1 MTLWFLME
9 VGQYSFKDNKMGK
22 RAEHFEKAIRNGKT
36 YNLSVLTGSIFNS
49 SNFLCPN
56 TKTLEQ
62 CRIEAAKS
70 QEGFVEYLEKGDTV
84 HLAAG
89 VGENI
94 IVGVVEEVDDFT
106 LKLEGKKEVFN
117 LSEVQTITG
126 Q

>member
-1 MTLWFLME
+1 MTLWSRME
-9 VGQYSFKDNKMGK
+9 VGQYSFKGNKMGK

-36 YNLSVLTGSIFNS
+36 YNLSVLTGNVFNS

-62 CRIEAAKS
+62 CRIEVAKS